1 MEENKKLIDL
11 DEARQSLEATQKTAT
26 EIGERVKEV
35 AYMSDKVNHDRMITE
50 ILNDPNLSTAEKV
63 KQYDHEQ
70 KQYQRRQK
78 TNAKVNG
85 KMQDKQTKNTVLA
98 TIGWGLFIGVCMV
111 GGYVVFVTPE
121 GRTLITNG
129 MKQLGKTAAM
139 AA

>member
-1 MEENKKLIDL
+1 MDDKKNLINL
-11 DEARQSLEATQKTAT
+11 DEAKQSLESTQKTAT
-26 EIGERVKEV
+26 DIGERVKEI

-50 ILNDPNLSTAEKV
+50 ILNDTNLSTAEKV

-70 KQYQRRQK
+70 KLYQRRQK
-78 TNAKVNG
+78 ANAKVNG
-85 KMQDKQTKNTVLA
+85 KMQDKQTKNTVLT

-121 GRTLITNG
+121 GRAFITNG
-129 MKQLGKTAAM
+129 MKQIGKAAAV

>member
-1 MEENKKLIDL
+1 MDDKKNLINL
-11 DEARQSLEATQKTAT
+11 DEARQSLESTQRTAT
-26 EIGERVKEV
+26 DIGERVKEV

-78 TNAKVNG
+78 ANAKING
-85 KMQDKQTKNTVLA
+85 QMQNKQTKNTVLA

-121 GRTLITNG
+121 GRTFISNG
-129 MKQLGKTAAM
+129 MKQLGKTAAV

>member
-1 MEENKKLIDL
+1 MEENKSIIDL
-11 DEARQSLEATQKTAT
+11 DEAKQSLESTQKAAT
-26 EIGERVKEV
+26 DIGERVKEI

-50 ILNDPNLSTAEKV
+50 ILNDPNLSTADKM
-63 KQYDHEQ
+63 KKYDHEQ

-78 TNAKVNG
+78 ANAKVNG

-121 GRTLITNG
+121 GRAFIANG
-129 MKQLGKTAAM
+129 MKQIGKTAAV

>member
-1 MEENKKLIDL
+1 MDDKKNPINL
-11 DEARQSLEATQKTAT
+11 DEARQSLESTQKAAT
-26 EIGERVKEV
+26 DIGERVKEV

-50 ILNDPNLSTAEKV
+50 ILNDKNLSTAEKV

-70 KQYQRRQK
+70 KLYQRRQMA
-78 TNAKVNG
+78 NAKVNG
-85 KMQDKQTKNTVLA
+85 QMQDKQTKNTVLA

-121 GRTLITNG
+121 GRAFISNG
-129 MKQLGKTAAM
+129 MKQLSKTAPV